1 MLNASA
7 ALLLLVGFWFT
18 IIGGGIFGLTSELHV
33 PAAVGIAEV
42 VLFVSGAP
50 MILVLGSQSDWFFA
64 SLLHE
69 HRPDLVQVFG

>member
-1 MLNASA
+1 MLPPRFFFSLASGSQSSG
-7 ALLLLVGFWFT
+7 V
-18 IIGGGIFGLTSELHV
+18 GIFGLTSELHV

-42 VLFVSGAP
+42 VLFVSSAP

-69 HRPDLVQVFG
+69 HRPDPVQVFG